1 MSDFNTIVQ
10 TVAVY
15 LVPVLFAISLHEA
28 AHGYAA
34 RYFGDPTASNEGR
47 LSLNP
52 IRHIDPFGT
61 ILLPLMLYFTIQ
73 VPFGYAKPV
82 PVDFSRLRNPKKQMA
97 WVAFAGP
104 GANFVMGLGWMI
116 AFVVLS
122 VLPPTEMGMFFRKM
136 AGAGVSVNAA
146 MFVFNLIPVPPL
158 DGGRI
163 MTGLLPMQLAP
174 LRQHRALQPVC
185 LRRPGAADV
194 HGRLEPRLAGGDR
207 ICHRHLCHP
216 GHAPDGPVDLIQ
228 ATGWPH
234 IIDGSTDASN

>member
-1 MSDFNTIVQ
+1 
-10 TVAVY
+10 
-15 LVPVLFAISLHEA
+15 
-28 AHGYAA
+28 
-34 RYFGDPTASNEGR
+34 
-47 LSLNP
+47 
-52 IRHIDPFGT
+52 
-61 ILLPLMLYFTIQ
+61 MLYFAIQ

-163 MTGLLPMQLAP
+163 MTGLLPMQLARP
-174 LRQHRALQPVC
+174 YASIERYSLYVFGALVLLMYTGVLNRAL
-185 LRRPGAADV
+185 LAAIEFV
-194 HGRLEPRLAGGDR
+194 IGIFVTMVTPLTAL
-207 ICHRHLCHP
+207 L
-216 GHAPDGPVDLIQ
+216 
-228 ATGWPH
+228 T
-234 IIDGSTDASN
+234 

>member
-28 AHGYAA
+28 SHGYAA
-34 RYFGDPTASNEGR
+34 RYFGDPTASDQGR

-61 ILLPLMLYFTIQ
+61 VILPLLLYLTIQ

-104 GANFVMGLGWMI
+104 GSNFVMGFAWMI

-122 VLPPTEMGMFFRKM
+122 VLPPTEIGAFLRKM

-146 MFVFNLIPVPPL
+146 MFVFNMIPVPPL

-163 MTGLLPMQLAP
+163 MTGILPMSLARPYASIERYGMYVFGALVLLMYLGVLNGVLLAAIKFVIGIFVMLVSP
-174 LRQHRALQPVC
+174 LTAML
-185 LRRPGAADV
+185 
-194 HGRLEPRLAGGDR
+194 
-207 ICHRHLCHP
+207 
-216 GHAPDGPVDLIQ
+216 
-228 ATGWPH
+228 T
-234 IIDGSTDASN
+234 

>member
-28 AHGYAA
+28 SHGYAA
-34 RYFGDPTASNEGR
+34 RYFGDPTASDQGR

-61 ILLPLMLYFTIQ
+61 VILPLLLYFTIQ

-104 GANFVMGLGWMI
+104 GSNFVMGLAWMI

-122 VLPPTEMGMFFRKM
+122 VLPPTEIGAFLRKM

-146 MFVFNLIPVPPL
+146 MFVFNMIPVPPL

-163 MTGLLPMQLAP
+163 VTGILPMSLARPYASIERYGMYVFGALVLLMYLGVLNGVLLAAIKFVIGIFVMLVSP
-174 LRQHRALQPVC
+174 LTAML
-185 LRRPGAADV
+185 
-194 HGRLEPRLAGGDR
+194 
-207 ICHRHLCHP
+207 
-216 GHAPDGPVDLIQ
+216 
-228 ATGWPH
+228 T
-234 IIDGSTDASN
+234 

>member
-34 RYFGDPTASNEGR
+34 RYFGDPTAANEGR

-61 ILLPLMLYFTIQ
+61 VLLPLMLYLAIQ

-104 GANFVMGLGWMI
+104 GSNFVMGLAWMI

-122 VLPPTEMGMFFRKM
+122 AMPPTEIGVFLRKM

-146 MFVFNLIPVPPL
+146 MFVFNMIPVPPL

-163 MTGLLPMQLAP
+163 MTGILPMSLARPYASIERYGMFVFGALVLLMYLGVLDGVLMASIRFVIKVFLTLVTP
-174 LRQHRALQPVC
+174 LTAML
-185 LRRPGAADV
+185 G
-194 HGRLEPRLAGGDR
+194 
-207 ICHRHLCHP
+207 
-216 GHAPDGPVDLIQ
+216 
-228 ATGWPH
+228 
-234 IIDGSTDASN
+234 

>member
-1 MSDFNTIVQ
+1 MTDFNTIVQ

-28 AHGYAA
+28 SHGYAA

-61 ILLPLMLYFTIQ
+61 VILPLLLYLTIQ

-104 GANFVMGLGWMI
+104 GSNFVMGFAWMI

-122 VLPPTEMGMFFRKM
+122 VLPPTEIGAFLRKM

-146 MFVFNLIPVPPL
+146 MFVFNMIPVPPL

-163 MTGLLPMQLAP
+163 MTGILPMSLARPYASIERYGMYVFGALVLLMYLGVLNGVLLAAIKFVIGIFVMLVSP
-174 LRQHRALQPVC
+174 LTAML
-185 LRRPGAADV
+185 
-194 HGRLEPRLAGGDR
+194 
-207 ICHRHLCHP
+207 
-216 GHAPDGPVDLIQ
+216 
-228 ATGWPH
+228 T
-234 IIDGSTDASN
+234 

>member
-61 ILLPLMLYFTIQ
+61 VLLPLFLYWSIG

-82 PVDFSRLRNPKKQMA
+82 PVDFGRLRNPKKQMA

-104 GANFVMGLGWMI
+104 AANFAMAFGWMVAYILLSTMAPAFAMGKYLI
-116 AFVVLS
+116 AVSL
-122 VLPPTEMGMFFRKM
+122 
-136 AGAGVSVNAA
+136 AGVSVNVV

-163 MTGLLPMQLAP
+163 VTGMLPDALSRKYASIDRYTPFVFALLIFLSYKGYLGLALSGVLQQATSILYAMTLP
-174 LRQHRALQPVC
+174 LRML
-185 LRRPGAADV
+185 LG
-194 HGRLEPRLAGGDR
+194 
-207 ICHRHLCHP
+207 
-216 GHAPDGPVDLIQ
+216 
-228 ATGWPH
+228 
-234 IIDGSTDASN
+234 

>member
-28 AHGYAA
+28 SHGYAA
-34 RYFGDPTASNEGR
+34 RYFGDPTAANQGR

-61 ILLPLMLYFTIQ
+61 VLLPLLLYFTIQ

-104 GANFVMGLGWMI
+104 GSNFVMGFAWMI
-116 AFVVLS
+116 ALVVLS
-122 VLPPTEMGMFFRKM
+122 VLPPTEIGAFLRKM

-146 MFVFNLIPVPPL
+146 MFVFNMIPVPPL

-163 MTGLLPMQLAP
+163 MTGILPMSLARPYASIERYGMYVFGALVLLMYLGVLNGVLLAAIKFVIGIFVMLVSP
-174 LRQHRALQPVC
+174 LTAML
-185 LRRPGAADV
+185 
-194 HGRLEPRLAGGDR
+194 
-207 ICHRHLCHP
+207 
-216 GHAPDGPVDLIQ
+216 
-228 ATGWPH
+228 T
-234 IIDGSTDASN
+234 

>member
-28 AHGYAA
+28 SHGYAA
-34 RYFGDPTASNEGR
+34 RYFGDPTASNQGR

-61 ILLPLMLYFTIQ
+61 VILPLLLYFTIQ

-104 GANFVMGLGWMI
+104 GSNFVMGFAWMI

-122 VLPPTEMGMFFRKM
+122 VLPPTEIGAFLRKM

-146 MFVFNLIPVPPL
+146 MFVFNMIPVPPL

-163 MTGLLPMQLAP
+163 MTGILPMSLARPYASIERYGMYVFGALVLLMYLGVLNGVLLAAIKFVIGIFVMLVSP
-174 LRQHRALQPVC
+174 LTAML
-185 LRRPGAADV
+185 
-194 HGRLEPRLAGGDR
+194 
-207 ICHRHLCHP
+207 
-216 GHAPDGPVDLIQ
+216 
-228 ATGWPH
+228 T
-234 IIDGSTDASN
+234 

>member
-28 AHGYAA
+28 SHGYAA

-61 ILLPLMLYFTIQ
+61 VILPLLLYLTIQ

-104 GANFVMGLGWMI
+104 GSNFVMGFAWMI

-122 VLPPTEMGMFFRKM
+122 VLPPTEIGAFLRKM

-146 MFVFNLIPVPPL
+146 MFVFNMIPVPPL

-163 MTGLLPMQLAP
+163 MTGILPMSLARPYASIERYGMYVFGALVLLMYLGVLNGVLLAAIKFVIGIFVMLVSP
-174 LRQHRALQPVC
+174 LTAML
-185 LRRPGAADV
+185 
-194 HGRLEPRLAGGDR
+194 
-207 ICHRHLCHP
+207 
-216 GHAPDGPVDLIQ
+216 
-228 ATGWPH
+228 T
-234 IIDGSTDASN
+234 

>member
-34 RYFGDPTASNEGR
+34 RYFGDPTASDAGR

-163 MTGLLPMQLAP
+163 MTGLLPMQLARP
-174 LRQHRALQPVC
+174 YASIERYSLYVFGALVLLMYTGILNRAL
-185 LRRPGAADV
+185 LAAIEFV
-194 HGRLEPRLAGGDR
+194 IGIFVTLVTPLTA
-207 ICHRHLCHP
+207 L
-216 GHAPDGPVDLIQ
+216 L
-228 ATGWPH
+228 T
-234 IIDGSTDASN
+234 

>member
-34 RYFGDPTASNEGR
+34 RYFGDPTAANEGR

-61 ILLPLMLYFTIQ
+61 VLLPLMLYLTIQ
-73 VPFGYAKPV
+73 IPFGYARPV

-104 GANFVMGLGWMI
+104 GSNFAMGLAWMI

-122 VLPPTEMGMFFRKM
+122 VLPATEIGAFLRKM

-146 MFVFNLIPVPPL
+146 MFVFNMIPVPPL

-163 MTGLLPMQLAP
+163 MTGILPMSLARPYASIERYGMYVFGALVLLMYLGVLDGVLMAAIRFVIGVFLTLVTP
-174 LRQHRALQPVC
+174 LTSL
-185 LRRPGAADV
+185 L
-194 HGRLEPRLAGGDR
+194 
-207 ICHRHLCHP
+207 
-216 GHAPDGPVDLIQ
+216 
-228 ATGWPH
+228 
-234 IIDGSTDASN
+234 S

>member
-34 RYFGDPTASNEGR
+34 RYFGDPTAANEGR

-52 IRHIDPFGT
+52 LRHIDPFGT
-61 ILLPLMLYFTIQ
+61 VLLPLMLYLAIQ

-104 GANFVMGLGWMI
+104 GSNFLMGLGWMI

-122 VLPPTEMGMFFRKM
+122 VTPPTEIGDFLRKM

-146 MFVFNLIPVPPL
+146 MFVFNMIPVPPL

-163 MTGLLPMQLAP
+163 MTGVLPMSLARPYASIERYGMAVFGALVLLMYLGVLDGVLMASIRFVIKVFLTLLTP
-174 LRQHRALQPVC
+174 LTAML
-185 LRRPGAADV
+185 G
-194 HGRLEPRLAGGDR
+194 
-207 ICHRHLCHP
+207 
-216 GHAPDGPVDLIQ
+216 
-228 ATGWPH
+228 
-234 IIDGSTDASN
+234 

>member
-28 AHGYAA
+28 SHGYAA
-34 RYFGDPTASNEGR
+34 RYFGDPTASDQGR

-61 ILLPLMLYFTIQ
+61 VILPLLLYFTIQ

-104 GANFVMGLGWMI
+104 GSNFVMGFAWMI

-122 VLPPTEMGMFFRKM
+122 VLPPTEIGAFLRKM

-146 MFVFNLIPVPPL
+146 MFVFNMIPVPPL

-163 MTGLLPMQLAP
+163 MTGILPMSLARPYASIERYGMYVFGALVLLMYLGVLNGVLLAAIKFVIGIFVMLVSP
-174 LRQHRALQPVC
+174 LTAML
-185 LRRPGAADV
+185 
-194 HGRLEPRLAGGDR
+194 
-207 ICHRHLCHP
+207 
-216 GHAPDGPVDLIQ
+216 
-228 ATGWPH
+228 T
-234 IIDGSTDASN
+234 

>member
-10 TVAVY
+10 TIAVY

-28 AHGYAA
+28 SHGYAA

-61 ILLPLMLYFTIQ
+61 VILPLLLYLTIQ

-104 GANFVMGLGWMI
+104 GSNFVMGFAWMI

-122 VLPPTEMGMFFRKM
+122 VLPPTEIGAFLRKM

-146 MFVFNLIPVPPL
+146 MFVFNMIPVPPL

-163 MTGLLPMQLAP
+163 MTGILPMSLARPYASIERYGMYVFGALVLLMYLGVLNGVLLAAIKFVIGIFVMLVSP
-174 LRQHRALQPVC
+174 LTAML
-185 LRRPGAADV
+185 
-194 HGRLEPRLAGGDR
+194 
-207 ICHRHLCHP
+207 
-216 GHAPDGPVDLIQ
+216 
-228 ATGWPH
+228 T
-234 IIDGSTDASN
+234 

>member
-28 AHGYAA
+28 SHGYAA

-61 ILLPLMLYFTIQ
+61 VILPLLLYLTIQ

-104 GANFVMGLGWMI
+104 GSNFVMGFAWMI

-122 VLPPTEMGMFFRKM
+122 VLPPTEIGAFLRKM

-146 MFVFNLIPVPPL
+146 MFVFNMIPVPPL

-163 MTGLLPMQLAP
+163 MTGILPMSLARPYASIERYGMYVFGALVLLMYLGVLNGVLMASIKFVIGIFVMLSSP
-174 LRQHRALQPVC
+174 L
-185 LRRPGAADV
+185 
-194 HGRLEPRLAGGDR
+194 
-207 ICHRHLCHP
+207 
-216 GHAPDGPVDLIQ
+216 
-228 ATGWPH
+228 ATLLG
-234 IIDGSTDASN
+234 

>member
-15 LVPVLFAISLHEA
+15 LLPVLFAISLHEA
-28 AHGYAA
+28 SHGYAA

-61 ILLPLMLYFTIQ
+61 VILPLLLYLTIQ

-104 GANFVMGLGWMI
+104 GSNFVMGFAWMI

-122 VLPPTEMGMFFRKM
+122 VLPPTEIGVFLRKM

-146 MFVFNLIPVPPL
+146 MFVFNMIPVPPL

-163 MTGLLPMQLAP
+163 MTGLLPMSLARPYASIERYGMYVFGALVLLMYLGVLNGVLLAAIKFVIGIFVMLVSP
-174 LRQHRALQPVC
+174 LTAML
-185 LRRPGAADV
+185 
-194 HGRLEPRLAGGDR
+194 
-207 ICHRHLCHP
+207 
-216 GHAPDGPVDLIQ
+216 
-228 ATGWPH
+228 T
-234 IIDGSTDASN
+234 

>member
-10 TVAVY
+10 TIAVY

-28 AHGYAA
+28 SHGYAA

-61 ILLPLMLYFTIQ
+61 LILPLLLYLTIQ

-104 GANFVMGLGWMI
+104 GSNFVMGFAWMI

-122 VLPPTEMGMFFRKM
+122 VLPPTEIGAFLRKM

-146 MFVFNLIPVPPL
+146 MFVFNMIPVPPL

-163 MTGLLPMQLAP
+163 MTGILPMSLARPYASIERYGMYVFGALVLLMYLGVLNGVLLAAIKFVIGIFVMLVSP
-174 LRQHRALQPVC
+174 LTAML
-185 LRRPGAADV
+185 
-194 HGRLEPRLAGGDR
+194 
-207 ICHRHLCHP
+207 
-216 GHAPDGPVDLIQ
+216 
-228 ATGWPH
+228 T
-234 IIDGSTDASN
+234 